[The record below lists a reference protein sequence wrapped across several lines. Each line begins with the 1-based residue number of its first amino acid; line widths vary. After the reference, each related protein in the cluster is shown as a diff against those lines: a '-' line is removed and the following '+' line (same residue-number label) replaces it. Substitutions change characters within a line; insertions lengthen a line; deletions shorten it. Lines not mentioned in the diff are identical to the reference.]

1 MDLSLISSNS
11 RELMAL
17 VIIGKF
23 KCGDTFE
30 VYVCPPDNRMV
41 PHIHVIAYEGTYDK
55 IKFQSAIRLDK
66 PEYFPHEGK
75 HEDVFNA
82 KQLKAFVAF
91 INKVRLSNNRRVMDM
106 TNYEF
111 CCLMWNNND
120 SRKKI
125 HTKYTESDKPSIPNY
140 SELNQVMFKS
150 K

>member
-1 MDLSLISSNS
+1 
-11 RELMAL
+11 
-17 VIIGKF
+17 
-23 KCGDTFE
+23 
-30 VYVCPPDNRMV
+30 
-41 PHIHVIAYEGTYDK
+41 
-55 IKFQSAIRLDK
+55 
-66 PEYFPHEGK
+66 
-75 HEDVFNA
+75 
-82 KQLKAFVAF
+82 
-91 INKVRLSNNRRVMDM
+91 M